1 LHRYRSSMI
10 GRPVPDAYHD
20 DVWAGP
26 ISTARL
32 APLVIGHFV
41 AKRGN
46 PSVMVNHAALK
57 STKM

>member
-1 LHRYRSSMI
+1 MI